1 MAIQYLLS
9 NKVHVFP
16 CANRVG
22 KIDLESKINTEYN
35 LIHLP
40 SLLSNNSSYT
50 LSKDGNV
57 IKFILK
63 GYYFEIDLDETSILP
78 LYVNCK
84 TAESVLWTGDTE
96 ISGQNTLAL
105 CNYKDNSFNLDN
117 LEDNTF
123 YGLALNNQEFD
134 TDSLQILD
142 KEGNLVNNKPI
153 NIKLLGDIIDTKS
166 VISNGYTFN
175 FTQNE
180 DTGNL
185 NLAINKTR
193 TSEADFANLDSEGFN
208 INKTYIKDIKS
219 NDGITATY
227 YKGDNTTGTFST
239 SGYITKIV
247 STTGTGNAIT
257 DITADEYGN
266 LNLTKSTEFLGP
278 EYKTKVDNI
287 ETALDNV
294 EYTKY
299 KISRWNY
306 KENDTQYPS
315 AKLVKDTFDKFSG
328 TANSD
333 GTWNTITINGTTNTI
348 PAIYNLPITS
358 NTILG
363 GIKLWSENKDVDK
376 IDSMTGLPSGNYHEI
391 KADTMGRPYVYLESG
406 TDTRNTAGNTNNT
419 SSKGY
424 LVFTTDANSTT
435 SAQTYKRTTLY
446 IGSDNYLVA
455 KGFNATSD
463 KRLKENIE
471 DFNTVQS
478 ILNLPIKR
486 FDYIDGPKNQIGC
499 LAQDLQELYPELVT
513 EDEDGYLSI
522 KESKLVYLLMD
533 EVKKLKK
540 EVEELKGGK

>member
-16 CANRVG
+16 CANRAG

-50 LSKDGNV
+50 LLKDGNIV
-57 IKFILK
+57 KFILK
-63 GYYFEIDLDETSILP
+63 GYYFEIDLDGTSILP

-84 TAESVLWTGDTE
+84 TAESILWTGDTE
-96 ISGQNTLAL
+96 ISGQSTLAL
-105 CNYKDNSFNLDN
+105 CNYKDNSFELDN
-117 LEDNTF
+117 LDDNTF

-134 TDSLQILD
+134 IDSLQILD
-142 KEGNLVNNKPI
+142 KDGNLVNNKPI

-166 VISNGYTFN
+166 IISNGYTFN
-175 FTQNE
+175 FTQNN

-185 NLAINKTR
+185 NLAITKTG
-193 TSEADFANLDSEGFN
+193 TSEADLTTLDSEGLN

-219 NDGITATY
+219 TDGITATY

-239 SGYITKIV
+239 AGYITKIANI
-247 STTGTGNAIT
+247 TGTGNAIT
-257 DITADEYGN
+257 DITTDDYGN
-266 LNLTKSTEFLGP
+266 LSLTKSTEFLGP
-278 EYKTKVDNI
+278 EYKSKVDNI
-287 ETALDNV
+287 ETTLNNV
-294 EYTKY
+294 EYTGN
-299 KISRWNY
+299 KISNWNY
-306 KENDTQYPS
+306 NETDIQYPS

-333 GTWNTITINGTTNTI
+333 GTWNTITIKGITNTI

-358 NTILG
+358 DTKLG
-363 GIKLWSENKDVDK
+363 GVKLWSAQADIPTTDISDN
-376 IDSMTGLPSGNYHEI
+376 LPTGNYHEI
-391 KADTMGRPYVYLESG
+391 KSDTQGRPYVYLESG
-406 TDTRNTAGNTNNT
+406 TDTKNTAGGSTLNNT
-419 SSKGY
+419 AGY
-424 LVFTTDANSTT
+424 LVYMKSNYTYG
-435 SAQTYKRTTLY
+435 QTYTNSNIKIDSSNY
-446 IGSDNYLVA
+446 INA
-455 KGFNATSD
+455 TGFNATSD
-463 KRLKENIE
+463 KRLKENIK

-478 ILNLPIKR
+478 ILDLPIKR

-499 LAQDLQELYPELVT
+499 LAQDLQKLYPELVT
-513 EDEDGYLSI
+513 EDEKGYLSV
-522 KESKLVYLLMD
+522 KESKLVYLLID